1 MTPAVLVKNRSRR
14 KSERIARTVFLSSV
28 FAAMIWTGFL
38 WMQQSLAARSA
49 GRMRTQ
55 LQELKLS
62 PANNQLQQVA
72 LQLEQVNSIEAAVA
86 VSGIHWTPYFK
97 AILETFPAEARL
109 TSLSAAP
116 PQGVPPGSPGLPM
129 MRLDGKLLPAE
140 RSHTLIYAD
149 WFGGMERVAG
159 RGSVNLVSDRTI
171 DWKGRQTSVFSI
183 ELTPTIDAEVQAP

>member
-1 MTPAVLVKNRSRR
+1 
-14 KSERIARTVFLSSV
+14 
-28 FAAMIWTGFL
+28 
-38 WMQQSLAARSA
+38 
-49 GRMRTQ
+49 
-55 LQELKLS
+55 
-62 PANNQLQQVA
+62 
-72 LQLEQVNSIEAAVA
+72 
-86 VSGIHWTPYFK
+86 
-97 AILETFPAEARL
+97 
-109 TSLSAAP
+109 
-116 PQGVPPGSPGLPM
+116 M